1 MPQLLT
7 VEEASSAH
15 DLTTPFVE
23 STTEIFSKMLGWNIT
38 LGSTRKANHFESN
51 HDVSGIIGFSGALRG
66 TIVIG
71 LDQQFAFAAADAF
84 FGGKPTSIDAEVLDM
99 VGELANMIGGN
110 AKERMTISGVQLGLP
125 TVICGK
131 GHRVS
136 FDRGA
141 QVELL
146 PFSCPHGPLTVEVGI
161 RYGSA

>member
-1 MPQLLT
+1 MSETMILNPAAT
-7 VEEASSAH
+7 AE
-15 DLTTPFVE
+15 DLTTPFIE
-23 STTEIFSKMLGWNIT
+23 STTSIFSKMLGWNVEV
-38 LGSTRKANHFESN
+38 GNSKKSNRFQSN
-51 HDVSGIIGFSGALRG
+51 HDISGIIGFSGTLRG

-71 LDQQFAFAAADAF
+71 LDQAFAFAAAEAF
-84 FGGKPTSIDAEVLDM
+84 FGGKPTSVDEEVLDM

-110 AKERMTISGVQLGLP
+110 AKERMTITGVNLGLP

-136 FDRGA
+136 FDPGA

-161 RYGSA
+161 RYS